1 MCFHKNKKSYKKLS
15 FLLLLSIICS
25 CANETYYED
34 ASNLDSELISLLN
47 INSNNQGADFFILP
61 NSNDY
66 LSIPQD
72 PNNPLNA
79 SKVELGKMLVH
90 ETATGGNPKMEL
102 AGNSYSC
109 ASCHPVAAGFYSG
122 NLQGIGEG
130 GSGFG
135 FNGNNRI
142 MDGNMPIDSIDIL
155 PIKVP
160 SLLNVAYQ
168 DVMLWNGSLGG
179 SGINA
184 PFVAQ
189 NANAI
194 PENLLGYQGLETQG
208 MAGQTAHRLKIDEAF
223 AIEYG
228 YKDMFD
234 AAFPDFAESE
244 RYTKVTAGLAIA
256 AFNRT
261 LLANQSPWQNWLKGD
276 YYEMSN
282 QEKKGAILFF
292 DKAQCVN
299 CHTGPALKSNN
310 FYALGMGDINHS
322 NGTVIDQQDFEF
334 KRLGRGG
341 FTNNSNDNYKFKVPN
356 LYNLKSNQ
364 FYGHGGTF
372 NSIQEVITYIVSGEK
387 ENELVPNSQLAPEFT
402 NLNLTSQEIID
413 LTAFVENALFD
424 PNLERYVPT
433 SVFSGNCIPNSDE
446 QSQID
451 LGCN

>member
-72 PNNPLNA
+72 PNNPLNT

-372 NSIQEVITYIVSGEK
+372 TSIQEVITYIVSGEK
-387 ENELVPNSQLAPEFT
+387 ENELVPDSQLAPEFT